1 MSPKR
6 YPKGFLWGTATSAFQ
21 VEMGRGPPAK
31 ESDWYA
37 WVHDGDN
44 IAAGRV
50 SGDTPLD
57 GPGAWELYV
66 EDFRIARE
74 ELGNNSIRLSLDW
87 SRLFPRS
94 TETVYVDVKRDEH
107 GNVFDVSIDEATMRD
122 LKALAD
128 STAVER
134 YREMLSEANRVGL
147 TVFLTLYH
155 WPIPL
160 WLHDPI
166 TCRDDLEGAT
176 RRGWQDQS
184 TIVEFAKYAAFVAH
198 AFGDLV
204 DLYATINEPRI
215 VSQHSYM
222 TERGE
227 FPPGLNDPEPFRVSL
242 KNFALAHGVAYD
254 QVKHWDRTSISD
266 KGPATVGIVVVLMHY
281 EPADSSSPED
291 VSACDFVRYTYNE
304 WYLNAIIKGD
314 YDLDL
319 DRLIQPD
326 EQWPHTVKGCDFIGV
341 NYYARWLVKHA
352 EKGWGL
358 FDYAISVGE
367 RELSEYGWETFP
379 QGLRHSLEWCYD
391 HYRRPIYIT
400 ENGLADSTGER
411 RTRYL
416 LDHLEV
422 LHDAIQGGVPVMGYF
437 HWSLL
442 DNFEWA
448 DGFKIPFG
456 LYRVE
461 RETKERIPTETVA
474 VYREIAVNNALPK

>member
-6 YPKGFLWGTATSAFQ
+6 FPEGFLWGTATSAFQ
-21 VEMGRGPPAK
+21 VEMGRGPPSK
-31 ESDWYA
+31 ESDWYV
-37 WVHDGDN
+37 WVHDEDN

-57 GPGAWELYV
+57 GPGSWELYP

-87 SRLFPRS
+87 SRLFPGS
-94 TETVYVDVKRDEH
+94 TEAITANVERDER
-107 GNVFDVSIDEATMRD
+107 GNICGVTVNDAAMEG
-122 LKALAD
+122 LQALAD
-128 STAVER
+128 PAAVEG

-166 TCRDDLEGAT
+166 SVRDDLEGAT

-184 TIVEFAKYAAFVAH
+184 TIVEFAKYVAFVAH
-198 AFGDLV
+198 TFGDLV

-215 VSQHSYM
+215 VSQHGCM

-227 FPPGLNDPEPFRVSL
+227 FPPGLNDPEPFMVSL

-254 QVKHWDRTSISD
+254 QVKRWDRTSISG

-281 EPADSSSPED
+281 EPADPSSPAD
-291 VSACDFVRYTYNE
+291 VSACEFVRYTYNE

-319 DRLIQPD
+319 DKVIQPD

-341 NYYARWLVKHA
+341 NYYARWLVKHVD
-352 EKGWGL
+352 KSWGK
-358 FDYAISVGE
+358 FDYAITVGDGE
-367 RELSEYGWETFP
+367 ISEYGWETYP
-379 QGLRHSLEWCYD
+379 QGLKHSLEWCYD

-411 RTRYL
+411 RTKYL
-416 LDHLEV
+416 IDHLEV
-422 LHDAIQGGVPVMGYF
+422 LHEVIKGGVPVLGYF
-437 HWSLL
+437 HWSLH

-448 DGFKIPFG
+448 DGYKIPFG
-456 LYRVE
+456 LYRVDKK
-461 RETKERIPTETVA
+461 TKERIPTESAA
-474 VYREIAVNNALPK
+474 VYGEIARGNALPE